1 MRSRY
6 LLTSEKRRTNTYIW
20 NRFISACPVSC
31 RVCPATKG
39 KLMARQRQNFCFL
52 FFFPLM
58 LTGEMILGCIEK
70 TQINPY
76 SR

>member
-20 NRFISACPVSC
+20 NRFISACIVSC

-39 KLMARQRQNFCFL
+39 KLMARQHQNFCFL
-52 FFFPLM
+52 SFFSLM
-58 LTGEMILGCIEK
+58 LTGEMILGFIEK